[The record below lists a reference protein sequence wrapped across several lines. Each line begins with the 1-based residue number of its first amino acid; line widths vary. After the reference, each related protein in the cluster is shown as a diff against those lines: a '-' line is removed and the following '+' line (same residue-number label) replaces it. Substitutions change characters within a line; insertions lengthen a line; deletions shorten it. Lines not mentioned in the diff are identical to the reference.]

1 MASATSEIGFF
12 RRVAQ
17 PFRKL
22 QGHDHVSQ
30 HGSVQNILISSHMLL
45 LLSAYWLHQPDTL
58 INPD

>member
-12 RRVAQ
+12 RWVAQ

-45 LLSAYWLHQPDTL
+45 LLSAY
-58 INPD
+58 